1 MALNVIITVAFAVAE
16 VVFSTFFCSAG
27 WPESTKKGFYYK
39 MAASSV
45 FLLFGILCGRF
56 AGEETYRNL
65 IIAGLALGWVGDVF
79 MTFDPFL
86 VNKSKVAKAA
96 AGITGGL
103 AFLAGHICYIVA
115 FVRLLSPV
123 SRKTVCIFAAAV
135 AALMCVVIIIKQA
148 LKVALGKIAP
158 AVAVYAVMLL
168 SMLSL
173 AWILAFTGGK
183 IPAFGAAVAA
193 GALLFVVSDFTLA
206 LKLFAGKRFDTLN
219 VRRIYIYTYF
229 FAQLLI
235 AGTLALI

>member
-1 MALNVIITVAFAVAE
+1 MVQGVIVAAFFAAE
-16 VVFSTFFCSAG
+16 LVFSTLFCAAG
-27 WPESTKKGFYYK
+27 WPHSTKKGFYFK

-45 FLLFGILCGRF
+45 FLLFGILCGRKTGNTNYSF
-56 AGEETYRNL
+56 L
-65 IIAGLALGWVGDVF
+65 ILAGLALGWVGDVF

-86 VNKSKVAKAA
+86 VNKSKAAKAA

-103 AFLAGHICYIVA
+103 AFLAGHICYIIA
-115 FVRLLSPV
+115 FSKLLYPGSRRLV
-123 SRKTVCIFAAAV
+123 YVFVIAV
-135 AALMCVVIIIKQA
+135 AALMCVVIFIKLA
-148 LKVALGKIAP
+148 LKVTLGKIAP
-158 AVAVYAVMLL
+158 AVAVYALMLL

-173 AWILAFTGGK
+173 AWILAFAGGQK
-183 IPAFGAAVAA
+183 TAFGAAVAA